1 MKNINRNDIYLFFL
15 IIALALGNIGGAL
28 SFSRILGIL
37 LFPLIVVKLQSKAYA
52 YTYSVLFFFFFWY
65 AYNLLSLFWTS
76 DIVQAKKELFYYIIH
91 FVLFIEI
98 MVFSKKA
105 SKPLSTISMAF
116 MIAFLITS
124 VVGLWE
130 LITDNHLHL
139 SKFQED
145 TTVNNGSGMLFHHRF
160 ASVTFGN
167 YNSYVTFICFCMPFI
182 VYRLFVV
189 GKGFVSKLF
198 PMIAILLSILFLL
211 FNASRGGILSMLV
224 MISIFVYYSLFSKNK
239 RNRQVICVLVLL
251 VMVGSFCFTDII
263 FESLLYRL
271 SGTNLVEDNSR
282 INIWH
287 DALRVFYDSYGI
299 GSGVGSLSRSMG
311 EVATQTFI
319 ATHNMLLELLVQYG
333 CVIFFIVIL
342 FLYKLLKRAFVIRDK
357 SRKFLLLLALFP
369 LPIYLIID
377 SSYLLS
383 PSLYIFVSSLYVFAN
398 YECIRYSH

>member
-1 MKNINRNDIYLFFL
+1 MVR
-15 IIALALGNIGGAL
+15 
-28 SFSRILGIL
+28 
-37 LFPLIVVKLQSKAYA
+37 
-52 YTYSVLFFFFFWY
+52 
-65 AYNLLSLFWTS
+65 
-76 DIVQAKKELFYYIIH
+76 
-91 FVLFIEI
+91 FVLQI
-98 MVFSKKA
+98 
-105 SKPLSTISMAF
+105 LY
-116 MIAFLITS
+116 L
-124 VVGLWE
+124 
-130 LITDNHLHL
+130 NH
-139 SKFQED
+139 F
-145 TTVNNGSGMLFHHRF
+145 
-160 ASVTFGN
+160 
-167 YNSYVTFICFCMPFI
+167 
-182 VYRLFVV
+182 
-189 GKGFVSKLF
+189 
-198 PMIAILLSILFLL
+198 
-211 FNASRGGILSMLV
+211 
-224 MISIFVYYSLFSKNK
+224 
-239 RNRQVICVLVLL
+239 
-251 VMVGSFCFTDII
+251 
-263 FESLLYRL
+263 YRL

>member
-1 MKNINRNDIYLFFL
+1 
-15 IIALALGNIGGAL
+15 
-28 SFSRILGIL
+28 
-37 LFPLIVVKLQSKAYA
+37 
-52 YTYSVLFFFFFWY
+52 
-65 AYNLLSLFWTS
+65 
-76 DIVQAKKELFYYIIH
+76 
-91 FVLFIEI
+91 